1 MFNLRTVFTFGAVV
15 AFSLGSGGRAHA
27 QTLPAAVSVAV
38 PTTGV
43 KRQKQD
49 YAGKVLPTQINY
61 KYCTNNDQ
69 FSFTVNLGT
78 GFMGY
83 TLELW
88 AGNNCEGVP
97 NRSPNTAT
105 CWQIT
110 EVVPSSINLTL
121 TANVQDMLFGLTGNH
136 NIGNGSTGSG
146 GTGGTDATGGT
157 GATDASGGNSSGGG
171 GGDSGTGGGS
181 TSGLPS
187 DAPPECTPTSAA
199 AGAQP
204 ITLYFMLIQPG
215 MAAAA
220 SATWK
225 GTYKLIAP
233 DPPTGVKSGIGENSA
248 PISWTAQTVQTDQ
261 TIDGYQFYCDPAPG
275 QAGLD
280 AADVKP
286 SEPGLLPAACTKSDV
301 LQEGQRPADTYM
313 CGTANKTATRG
324 TATGLINNVA
334 YNVAVAATDSYR
346 NVGEISAPACA
357 IPQPVTGFFEAYRAA
372 GGEGGGGF
380 CSFSRHG
387 RPIVLL
393 TVFGLGLGL
402 VLRRRR
408 AT

>member
-1 MFNLRTVFTFGAVV
+1 
-15 AFSLGSGGRAHA
+15 
-27 QTLPAAVSVAV
+27 V

-43 KRQKQD
+43 RRANQD

-61 KYCTNNDQ
+61 KDCLNNDE
-69 FSFTVNLGT
+69 FSFTVNLGS

-88 AGNNCEGVP
+88 AGNSCETVAA
-97 NRSPNTAT
+97 RSPNTAT

-110 EVVPSSINLTL
+110 TVVPSSINLTL
-121 TANVQDMLFGLTGNH
+121 TAKVQDMLFGLTGNH
-136 NIGNGSTGSG
+136 NIGNGSTGSTGGTGGTDATG

-157 GATDASGGNSSGGG
+157 GATTTGGSSSG
-171 GGDSGTGGGS
+171 
-181 TSGLPS
+181 SGLPS
-187 DAPPECTPTSAA
+187 DAPAECTPTSLA

-225 GTYKLIAP
+225 GTFKLLAP
-233 DPPTGVKSGIGENSA
+233 DPPSGVTSGIGENVA
-248 PISWTAQTVQTDQ
+248 PISWTPQTNQTDP
-261 TIDGYQFYCDPAPG
+261 TIDSYQFYCDPAPG
-275 QAGLD
+275 PAGLVE
-280 AADVKP
+280 ADVMP
-286 SEPGLLPAACTKSDV
+286 SEPGLLPTACTKTDV
-301 LQEGQRPADTYM
+301 LVAGARPDDKYK
-313 CGTANKTATRG
+313 CGSANKTATRG

-334 YNVAVAATDSYR
+334 YNVTVASSDSYR
-346 NVGEISAPACA
+346 NVGVISTPPACA

-380 CSFSRHG
+380 CSFSRHA
-387 RPIVLL
+387 RPVVLL
-393 TVFGLGLGL
+393 TVLGLGLGL